1 MICTRCYGIEV
12 TDNYPAGL
20 IAAQSIGERCTQLTM
35 SSFHSGEKGVTLGD
49 VEKILS
55 DLSEDFN
62 QFYEKLID
70 IPALENIREE
80 HFRMLWLVIKRSSDE
95 TLNSAIKQSYS
106 PLSSTVGIDSFGNI
120 QRFLKDNSSGSSK
133 SNPIEKLILST
144 MMENFNG
151 K

>member
-1 MICTRCYGIEV
+1 
-12 TDNYPAGL
+12 
-20 IAAQSIGERCTQLTM
+20 
-35 SSFHSGEKGVTLGD
+35 
-49 VEKILS
+49 
-55 DLSEDFN
+55 EDFN